1 MKFGS
6 RPLENLVHRFWEIE
20 KYKVSPPTFTVEESL
35 CEEHFVKNVSVNN
48 KGRIQVRLPFKGSTA
63 GLGQSY
69 EIAQARSSLLEKR
82 LERDPLLRKAYVE
95 FMNEYISQGH
105 MSPIGN
111 VDRSMPHFHIP
122 HHCVIKP
129 QNLTT
134 KLRVVLNASA
144 KTTSGTSLN
153 DILLVGPT
161 IQQDLV
167 TTVLPFRLN
176 SNALTCIGNL

>member
-82 LERDPLLRKAYVE
+82 MLSRAAKRGILPY
-95 FMNEYISQGH
+95 YIYQKQMRRLPS
-105 MSPIGN
+105 
-111 VDRSMPHFHIP
+111 RS
-122 HHCVIKP
+122 
-129 QNLTT
+129 
-134 KLRVVLNASA
+134 
-144 KTTSGTSLN
+144 
-153 DILLVGPT
+153 LLVGF
-161 IQQDLV
+161 L
-167 TTVLPFRLN
+167 FRN
-176 SNALTCIGNL
+176 KFNKQRNCKASALR